1 MNDPLFFGRRLSDAL
16 RNQEEKMLSEINSL
30 DEDRILG
37 TSEQELCSYFVE
49 KYKVNTIQIDES
61 KIQVDPGDV
70 EIDVSK
76 RMEYV
81 AYGDPGPVYA
91 TGTRMTYYIPFTGD
105 AQLFELR
112 PSTQSSVLPRADVRD
127 CELVMVYEEPP
138 ATVSRIQETFTSDLE
153 TLKDYLEWVEED
165 ITPFNA
171 SLFKKV
177 SESIRGR
184 RDKLLKDRKLA
195 EQTGFALRRREG
207 APTTYIAPQVRR
219 TVTPQLPAMSS
230 VPHQL
235 EPTLGTDEYEHI
247 LSVISN
253 MVAVMERSPKTFKD
267 MDEEGLRQH
276 FLVQLNGQYEGQ
288 ATGET
293 FNGEGKTDILIRVE
307 NKNIFI
313 AECKFWHGAKTF
325 TEAIDQLQGYTT
337 WKDVKT
343 ALIVFN
349 RDTTMTTVLE
359 MVPRAAKSH
368 PNYKSKEAYESETG
382 FRYIF
387 RHREDPDRDITLT
400 VLVFNVPK

>member
-1 MNDPLFFGRRLSDAL
+1 MNEPLFFGRRLSDAL
-16 RNQEEKMLSEINSL
+16 RNLDAKLLSEINVL
-30 DEDRILG
+30 EEDRILG
-37 TSEQELCSYFVE
+37 TPEQELCSYFVE
-49 KYKVNTIQIDES
+49 KYKVNTIQIDDS
-61 KIQVDPGDV
+61 KIQVEPGDV

-112 PSTQSSVLPRADVRD
+112 PSTQSSAIPRAEVRVS
-127 CELVMVYEEPP
+127 ELVMVYEEPP

-177 SESIRGR
+177 YESIRGR
-184 RDKLLKDRKLA
+184 RDKLLKDRKIA

-207 APTTYIAPQVRR
+207 APTTYVAPQVRR

-337 WKDVKT
+337 WRDVKT

-349 RDTTMTTVLE
+349 HDTTMTTVLE

-400 VLVFNVPK
+400 VLVFNIPK

>member
-1 MNDPLFFGRRLSDAL
+1 MNEPLFFGGRLSDAL
-16 RNQEEKMLSEINSL
+16 RNQEAKMLSEINSL

-49 KYKVNTIQIDES
+49 KYKVNTIQVDES
-61 KIQVDPGDV
+61 KIQVEPGDV
-70 EIDVSK
+70 DIDVSK

-81 AYGDPGPVYA
+81 AYGDPSPVYA
-91 TGTRMTYYIPFTGD
+91 TGTRMTYFIPFTGD

-127 CELVMVYEEPP
+127 GELVMVYEEPP
-138 ATVSRIQETFTSDLE
+138 ATVSRIQETFNSDLE
-153 TLKDYLEWVEED
+153 ALKDYLEWVEED

-171 SLFKKV
+171 SLLKKV
-177 SESIRGR
+177 SESISDR
-184 RDKLLKDRKLA
+184 RDKLFKDRKLA
-195 EQTGFALRRREG
+195 KQTGFALRRREG
-207 APTTYIAPQVRR
+207 APTTYLAPQVRR
-219 TVTPQLPAMSS
+219 TVTPQLPSMPSA
-230 VPHQL
+230 PHQL

-253 MVAVMERSPKTFKD
+253 MVAVMERSPKTFND

-276 FLVQLNGQYEGQ
+276 FLVQLNGQYEGL

-325 TEAIDQLQGYTT
+325 TEAIDQLQRYTT
-337 WKDVKT
+337 WRDVKT

-349 RDTTMTTVLE
+349 RNTALTTVLKRISE
-359 MVPRAAKSH
+359 VSKTH
-368 PNYKSKEAYESETG
+368 PNYKSEKPYESDTG

-387 RHREDPDRDITLT
+387 RHRDDPEREIMLT
-400 VLVFNVPK
+400 VLVFDVPA